1 VENRQIRSHSQQ
13 IGVAAA
19 AGLCKT
25 SSMKTRLACIPLCA
39 MALIGCGNSPPP
51 PAATTSSAP
60 PFHTTLTTQQL
71 MTFIID
77 PNATAI
83 WGSVG
88 SVSTATGIE
97 EKHPKTDEEWA
108 TYRNAAAVLVESGNL
123 LMLDG
128 RAVDKDQWMA
138 TARGMADAAA
148 GVLEAAEAKDV
159 QAYFDAGGALYE
171 ACTACHS
178 KYLIKPPESG

>member
-1 VENRQIRSHSQQ
+1 
-13 IGVAAA
+13 
-19 AGLCKT
+19 
-25 SSMKTRLACIPLCA
+25 MKTRLACIPLCA
-39 MALIGCGNSPPP
+39 MVLIGCGGSPTPP
-51 PAATTSSAP
+51 PAATTSSTP

-88 SVSTATGIE
+88 SVTTATGTE
-97 EKHPKTDEEWA
+97 EQQPKTDEEWA

-128 RAVDKDQWMA
+128 RAVDKDQWMT

-159 QAYFDAGGALYE
+159 QAYFDAGGVLYE